1 MLIIEY
7 QKDSKF
13 DYETRSVINRSKKLS
28 FYHAA
33 FLPVLF
39 FVICKVKN
47 ITFQHYLWVVSVYKN
62 DMPARA
68 GVRALL
74 KETHVTCIS
83 KENAAGV
90 KNKSGRKNFSYRHA
104 EKELSGIIL
113 HFQWEMRKKL
123 RTTLLE
129 IFSPVLSTSFGK

>member
-1 MLIIEY
+1 
-7 QKDSKF
+7 
-13 DYETRSVINRSKKLS
+13 
-28 FYHAA
+28 
-33 FLPVLF
+33 
-39 FVICKVKN
+39 
-47 ITFQHYLWVVSVYKN
+47 
-62 DMPARA
+62 MPARA

-113 HFQWEMRKKL
+113 HFQWEMRKTANYIVRNIL
-123 RTTLLE
+123 
-129 IFSPVLSTSFGK
+129 TSFKY